1 MSCIACCFSTKFT
14 GFPVTVGSVLYF
26 IWLDSALS
34 TSPELIETRKQLKEL
49 FDEKV
54 LTYDKANECQ
64 ISIKNKVHDKI
75 IFIVEM
81 QIART
86 IVYSLHDLP
95 QIYRILI
102 YSKTEEENEEWMKYY
117 PKVRS

>member
-1 MSCIACCFSTKFT
+1 M
-14 GFPVTVGSVLYF
+14 
-26 IWLDSALS
+26 
-34 TSPELIETRKQLKEL
+34 TSPELMETRKQLKEL

-64 ISIKNKVHDKI
+64 ISIENKVHDKI
-75 IFIVEM
+75 IFIVERK
-81 QIART
+81 IART

-102 YSKTEEENEEWMKYY
+102 YSITEEEEENEEWMKYC